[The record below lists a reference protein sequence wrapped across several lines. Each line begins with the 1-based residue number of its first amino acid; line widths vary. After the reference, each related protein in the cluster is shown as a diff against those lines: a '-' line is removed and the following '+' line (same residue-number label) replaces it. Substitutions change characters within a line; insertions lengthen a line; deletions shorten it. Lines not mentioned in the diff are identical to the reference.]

1 VRVRRKR
8 RGAPT
13 SDDERAVGP
22 DLVLGL
28 ALAIARLHAEKSLE
42 CAAAYRESDEEA
54 SSAWQADLEF
64 GNALHLA
71 YQLGETKSLR
81 DFVKAGKSVPQAHVL
96 VAGKS
101 IPMRVLV
108 ADLLGDHHQPEEQ
121 RSRPH
126 RVASEAPAA
135 AQAERNAAWL
145 LAFAQKG
152 WLRRNGRKRVPGVVT
167 NEMIKVAIEEAAK
180 TFRVPVSAI
189 YESNIRNLL
198 KNRQVVVRN

>member
-1 VRVRRKR
+1 VRARRKR
-8 RGAPT
+8 TGAPT
-13 SDDERAVGP
+13 SDDERVVGP

-28 ALAIARLHAEKSLE
+28 ALAIARLHAGKSLE
-42 CAAAYRESDEEA
+42 CAAAYRESNMEA
-54 SSAWQADLEF
+54 GSAWQTDPEF
-64 GNALHLA
+64 DNALHLA
-71 YQLGETKSLR
+71 YQLGETKPLR
-81 DFVKAGKSVPQAHVL
+81 DYVKAGKSVPQAHVL

-101 IPMRVLV
+101 NPMRVLV
-108 ADLLGDHHQPEEQ
+108 ADLLGDYQEPQEQ

-180 TFRVPVSAI
+180 AFRVPVNAI